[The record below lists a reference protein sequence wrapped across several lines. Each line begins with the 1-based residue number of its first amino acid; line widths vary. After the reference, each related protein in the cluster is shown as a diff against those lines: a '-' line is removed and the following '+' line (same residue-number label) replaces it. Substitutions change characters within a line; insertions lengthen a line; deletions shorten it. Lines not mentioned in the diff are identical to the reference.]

1 MSQGS
6 LRWLFMV
13 SAKLEAMECVVQR
26 ARGMQISEDHHQME
40 HHDDHRTTSTR
51 QINKLMQQMN
61 EN

>member
-6 LRWLFMV
+6 LCWLFMAP
-13 SAKLEAMECVVQR
+13 AKIEEMECVAQR

-40 HHDDHRTTSTR
+40 YHDDHRTTFAR
-51 QINKLMQQMN
+51 QINKLTQQMN

>member
-1 MSQGS
+1 M
-6 LRWLFMV
+6 FMV

-40 HHDDHRTTSTR
+40 HHDDYRTTSVR
-51 QINKLMQQMN
+51 QINKLTQQMN